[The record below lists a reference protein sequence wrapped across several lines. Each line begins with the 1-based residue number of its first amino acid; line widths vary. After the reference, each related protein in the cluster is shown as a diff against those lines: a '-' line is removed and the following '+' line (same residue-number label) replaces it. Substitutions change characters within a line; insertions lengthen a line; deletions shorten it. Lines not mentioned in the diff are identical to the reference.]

1 MALEEQYANDPIY
14 SKAFEDRKTQL
25 ENEIALRRES
35 IDTTQDE

>member
-1 MALEEQYANDPIY
+1 MKLEDEYSENSIYA
-14 SKAFEDRKTQL
+14 KAFEDRKTQL